1 MIVCRT
7 KCPALIYECRTY
19 NIFLSDSVRYR
30 TVFSVPDYMQL
41 SSELKWLYPNFLFEI
56 VPVVLGAT
64 GLVTSDLQKNPEKLG
79 ISSINDM
86 LAKCQQMALLGT
98 MKIVKSFMRMKND

>member
-1 MIVCRT
+1 M
-7 KCPALIYECRTY
+7 
-19 NIFLSDSVRYR
+19 
-30 TVFSVPDYMQL
+30 
-41 SSELKWLYPNFLFEI
+41 FEI

-98 MKIVKSFMRMKND
+98 MKIVKSFMRMKNDWKLLKTYHLVCWKVLSQGNMM